1 MSYAVVHMEKMKAY
15 DLKGMQ
21 FHHQRER
28 ESRTNPDID
37 KERSYQN
44 YDLVNEDPIDFN
56 KRVKEI
62 IESQKTG
69 TRKTRKDAVLVNEL
83 LITSDREFFD
93 RLDPDETRKFFEDS
107 LTFFQERYGKQ
118 NIAYAVVHMDEKTPH
133 MHMGVVPM
141 RDGRL
146 QSKNVF
152 NRQELLW
159 LQDKFPEHMQKMGF
173 ELERGEKGF
182 DREHLSVQ
190 DFKRKT
196 AKEQLE
202 KEIASLEKKL
212 SGKKNEL
219 LTLNEEISDEVRI
232 SAKREM
238 KKVEVKTEERNLFGI
253 PKKEIKKKPTGNI
266 LVPEKEFKQLVA
278 AARDNKQLKSRME
291 KILRMD
297 LAKENQKLASQ
308 LNGTLKGLKEKE
320 RENQRLNEENYSLRS
335 QNHELRQEIH
345 FLYQS
350 TKEFLK
356 ERTES
361 VRAFKN
367 VFKDFVGKVKE
378 KVIGSEFERLYKR
391 EKARERNTELER

>member
-1 MSYAVVHMEKMKAY
+1 
-15 DLKGMQ
+15 
-21 FHHQRER
+21 
-28 ESRTNPDID
+28 
-37 KERSYQN
+37 
-44 YDLVNEDPIDFN
+44 
-56 KRVKEI
+56 
-62 IESQKTG
+62 
-69 TRKTRKDAVLVNEL
+69 
-83 LITSDREFFD
+83 
-93 RLDPDETRKFFEDS
+93 
-107 LTFFQERYGKQ
+107 
-118 NIAYAVVHMDEKTPH
+118 
-133 MHMGVVPM
+133 
-141 RDGRL
+141 
-146 QSKNVF
+146 
-152 NRQELLW
+152 W

-219 LTLNEEISDEVRI
+219 LILNEEISDEVQV

-238 KKVEVKTEERNLFGI
+238 KKVEVKTEERNLFGL
-253 PKKEIKKKPTGNI
+253 PKKEIRKQPTGNI
-266 LVPEKEFKQLVA
+266 FMPEKEFKQLVA

-308 LNGTLKGLKEKE
+308 LNGTLKNLKEKE
-320 RENQRLNEENYSLRS
+320 KENQRLSEENYSLRS

-356 ERTES
+356 GITED
-361 VRAFKN
+361 VRGFKN
-367 VFKDFVGKVKE
+367 VFKD
-378 KVIGSEFERLYKR
+378 
-391 EKARERNTELER
+391 

>member
-1 MSYAVVHMEKMKAY
+1 V
-15 DLKGMQ
+15 
-21 FHHQRER
+21 
-28 ESRTNPDID
+28 
-37 KERSYQN
+37 
-44 YDLVNEDPIDFN
+44 
-56 KRVKEI
+56 
-62 IESQKTG
+62 
-69 TRKTRKDAVLVNEL
+69 
-83 LITSDREFFD
+83 TSDREFFD

-107 LTFFQERYGKQ
+107 LAFFQERYGKQ

-219 LTLNEEISDEVRI
+219 LILNEEISDEVQV

-238 KKVEVKTEERNLFGI
+238 KKVEVKTEERNLFGL
-253 PKKEIKKKPTGNI
+253 PKKEIRKQPTGNI
-266 LVPEKEFKQLVA
+266 FMPEKEFKQLVA

-308 LNGTLKGLKEKE
+308 LNRTLKNLKEKE
-320 RENQRLNEENYSLRS
+320 KENQRLSEENYSLRS

-356 ERTES
+356 EITED

-367 VFKDFVGKVKE
+367 AFKDFVGKVKE
-378 KVIGSEFERLYKR
+378 KVTGSEFEKTYKR
-391 EKARERNTELER
+391 EVKKEKNRGMER

>member
-28 ESRTNPDID
+28 ESRTNPDIA
-37 KERSYQN
+37 KERSREN
-44 YDLVNEDPIDFN
+44 YDLVNENPIDFN
-56 KRVKEI
+56 QRVKEI

-83 LITSDREFFD
+83 LVTSDREFFD
-93 RLDPDETRKFFEDS
+93 RLDPDETRKFFKDS

-219 LTLNEEISDEVRI
+219 LILNEEISDEVRV

-238 KKVEVKTEERNLFGI
+238 KKVEVKTEERN
-253 PKKEIKKKPTGNI
+253 
-266 LVPEKEFKQLVA
+266 
-278 AARDNKQLKSRME
+278 
-291 KILRMD
+291 
-297 LAKENQKLASQ
+297 
-308 LNGTLKGLKEKE
+308 
-320 RENQRLNEENYSLRS
+320 
-335 QNHELRQEIH
+335 
-345 FLYQS
+345 
-350 TKEFLK
+350 
-356 ERTES
+356 
-361 VRAFKN
+361 
-367 VFKDFVGKVKE
+367 
-378 KVIGSEFERLYKR
+378 
-391 EKARERNTELER
+391 